1 MNNSENKLTLTDIF
15 LNNYPSALIEEKGTK
30 GNAVVYVN
38 GQTAFSKADVNNAS
52 NWLIMMEAAYK
63 RSL

>member
-1 MNNSENKLTLTDIF
+1 MNNSENKLTLADIF
-15 LNNYPSALIEEKGTK
+15 LNKYPSALVEEKGTK
-30 GNAVVYVN
+30 GNTVVYVN

-52 NWLIMMEAAYK
+52 NWLTMMEVAYN